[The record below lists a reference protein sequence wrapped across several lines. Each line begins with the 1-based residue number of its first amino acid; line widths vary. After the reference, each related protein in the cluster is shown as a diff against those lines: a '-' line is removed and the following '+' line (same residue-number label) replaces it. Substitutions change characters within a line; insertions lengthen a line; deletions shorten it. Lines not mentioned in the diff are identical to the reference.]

1 MTRIDLIVL
10 RSPANRFR
18 VLSDKPSS
26 IPMHRL
32 IHIATKHRLTATKTQ
47 ERRKDADDSKLSH
60 NNSTTRGSWR
70 RVCTLC
76 VSHLPRQLGPTHSRG
91 LHGDAPP
98 SARRSSVFS
107 SHAKRRRDDIW
118 ATRIRIPTHGVYAY
132 PTNYVYDIDYA
143 S

>member
-1 MTRIDLIVL
+1 MTQIDLIVL

-91 LHGDAPP
+91 LMFHIVLFRGSPVN
-98 SARRSSVFS
+98 SSLP
-107 SHAKRRRDDIW
+107 HAKLRKNAIRWEPLSDCVADIRT
-118 ATRIRIPTHGVYAY
+118 ATLERGGVFR
-132 PTNYVYDIDYA
+132 
-143 S
+143 